1 MDTKIRVAILD
12 DHLATVMG
20 YVSLIME
27 QDSQIE
33 VTAKMSYGEELE
45 PTLEKNP
52 VDVLMLDV
60 TVPTSQENKNPYP
73 ILNMIPKLL
82 QTYPSL
88 NILVSSMH
96 TDRGLIRAVMEAG
109 ANGYLLKDDQAALK
123 SLGSVIRTVA
133 GGGIHFSP
141 VAHDLY
147 KKSLSAQNDETLS
160 PRESETL
167 SLCAAYPDAT
177 TAEIA
182 QKMKIKNPTVRNLLS
197 NAYVKLGVR
206 SRAAAIAKA
215 RELGLI
221 TPYPPEPPK

>member
-1 MDTKIRVAILD
+1 MDKKIRVAILD
-12 DHLATVMG
+12 DHLATVLG
-20 YVSLIME
+20 YVSLLE
-27 QDSQIE
+27 QDTQIE

-45 PTLEKNP
+45 PTLENNV

-60 TVPTSQENKNPYP
+60 TVPYSQENKNPYP

-82 QTYPSL
+82 QTYPNL

-109 ANGYLLKDDQAALK
+109 ANGYLLKDDQAVLK
-123 SLGSVIRTVA
+123 NLGSVIRTVA
-133 GGGIHFSP
+133 GGGVQFSQA
-141 VAHDLY
+141 AHELY

-160 PRESETL
+160 PRQLEAL
-167 SLCAAYPDAT
+167 SLCVSDPNAK
-177 TAEIA
+177 TAQIA
-182 QKMKIKNPTVRNLLS
+182 EKMKIKNATVRNLLS
-197 NAYVKLGVR
+197 NAYVKLGVGN
-206 SRAAAIAKA
+206 RAAAIAKA

>member
-1 MDTKIRVAILD
+1 MDKKIRVAILD

-27 QDSQIE
+27 QDTQIE

-52 VDVLMLDV
+52 VDVLLLDV
-60 TVPTSQENKNPYP
+60 TVPTSPENKNPYP

-82 QTYPSL
+82 QTYPNL

-133 GGGIHFSP
+133 GGGIHFSQA
-141 VAHDLY
+141 AHELY

-160 PRESETL
+160 PRESEAL
-167 SLCAAYPDAT
+167 SLCAAYPDAL

-182 QKMKIKNPTVRNLLS
+182 EKMKIKNPTVRNLLS

-221 TPYPPEPPK
+221 TPHPPEPPK